1 MSNIPENLKYS
12 KSHEWVLEEDG
23 VFTIGL
29 TDYAQNALGDIV
41 FINLPEEG
49 DSVTAGESFSDVE
62 SVKAVSDVFSP
73 VTGTVTAV
81 NEALLDDPAQ
91 VNEAPYEAW
100 LIKVS
105 EVSDTEELLDA
116 EGFEAVVAA
125 EEAYAWAATFPP
137 PGKSGRPCSRPSV

>member
-49 DSVTAGESFSDVE
+49 DSVTAGESFSVVE
-62 SVKAVSDVFSP
+62 SDP
-73 VTGTVTAV
+73 RTGEIIAEAGEVLTTERAHQLDDCGV

-116 EGFEAVVAA
+116 EGYEAVVAA
-125 EEAYAWAATFPP
+125 EEA
-137 PGKSGRPCSRPSV
+137 

>member
-49 DSVTAGESFSDVE
+49 DSVTA
-62 SVKAVSDVFSP
+62 
-73 VTGTVTAV
+73 V

-116 EGFEAVVAA
+116 EGYEAVVAA
-125 EEAYAWAATFPP
+125 EEA
-137 PGKSGRPCSRPSV
+137 